1 MNGKCICENIK
12 KEFFGWKPTEILGI
26 FFVLGIILFNKVVL
40 HDSTVAVIS
49 AVCGFLYTVLAG
61 KGKIS
66 CYLFGL
72 TGSAF
77 YGYLAF
83 ANSLF
88 GNLALYV
95 LYYIPMQIAG
105 IFNWKN
111 HLKKETNEIYKTSL
125 ETSKR
130 FVLVVSSV
138 LLCVLICGVLVLLKD
153 SHPVLDG
160 CATALSLVGM
170 YLTVKRC
177 IEQWVVWFI
186 VNLLSVI
193 MWISVI
199 NSGTRAYSTV
209 LMWFVY
215 LLLSVYF
222 YTEWKKEITE

>member
-1 MNGKCICENIK
+1 MSCNCIFENIK
-12 KEFFGWKPTEILGI
+12 KEFCGWKLSEIIGI
-26 FFVLGIILFNKVVL
+26 SVVLVIIAFNKVVL
-40 HDSTVAVIS
+40 NDSTIAVIS
-49 AVCGFLYTVLAG
+49 AFCGFMYTILAG

-72 TGSAF
+72 TGSSF

-111 HLKKETNEIYKTSL
+111 HLKKETNEIYK
-125 ETSKR
+125 SKLDPSQR
-130 FVLVVSSV
+130 IILTTVSIF
-138 LLCVLICGVLVLLKD
+138 LCIISGGVLFLLKD

-193 MWISVI
+193 MWVSVV

-215 LLLSVYF
+215 LLLAVYF
-222 YTEWKKEITE
+222 YKEWRKEISE